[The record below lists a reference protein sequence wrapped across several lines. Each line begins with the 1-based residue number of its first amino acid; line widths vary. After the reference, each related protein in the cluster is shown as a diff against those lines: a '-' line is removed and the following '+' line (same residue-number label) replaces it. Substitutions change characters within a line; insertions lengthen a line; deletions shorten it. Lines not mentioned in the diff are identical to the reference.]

1 MDASRFDSWTR
12 AIGTRS
18 GRRALLRGIAG
29 SAVAF
34 GAVGLVADRT
44 DAKKKKKCDKKT
56 KQKCAKQGRICDD
69 WQMHLRPLQGMLG
82 ELRRQRRLREFS
94 PLRGGN
100 RLHRR
105 RVRRLRRMHHQCAVR
120 REVPRPGGRPGV
132 RSVSRAD
139 LCHGAVRQGGGPL
152 RHEVWGGLRQRRRP
166 GHAGCTRRG
175 PLGACYGQRGPRSVK
190 RGMVSVSGTCWPSF
204 TTTALP
210 VRSRVNRLPARA
222 RRRR

>member
-69 WQMHLRPLQGMLG
+69 GKCICDRCKGCLENCDGNDDCASFPRFEGGIACTDDVFGDCG
-82 ELRRQRRLREFS
+82 ECTTNAQCDAKYPDQAGDLECVLYHG
-94 PLRGGN
+94 PICAT
-100 RLHRR
+100 
-105 RVRRLRRMHHQCAVR
+105 VQCAK
-120 REVPRPGGRPGV
+120 GV
-132 RSVSRAD
+132 
-139 LCHGAVRQGGGPL
+139 
-152 RHEVWGGLRQRRRP
+152 
-166 GHAGCTRRG
+166 
-175 PLGACYGQRGPRSVK
+175 
-190 RGMVSVSGTCWPSF
+190 
-204 TTTALP
+204 
-210 VRSRVNRLPARA
+210 ARCA
-222 RRRR
+222 TKCGVV